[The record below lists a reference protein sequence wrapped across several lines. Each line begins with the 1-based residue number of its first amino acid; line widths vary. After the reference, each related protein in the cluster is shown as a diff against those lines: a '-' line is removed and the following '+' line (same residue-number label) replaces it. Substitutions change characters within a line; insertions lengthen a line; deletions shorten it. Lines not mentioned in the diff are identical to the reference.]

1 MKNLV
6 IVAGIALVMLVA
18 STGHTGE
25 EVGITTGQ
33 IVVIDLVMH
42 SIVNMYSTNLLI
54 TDSYSN
60 GGIAKE
66 EALMAV
72 QRNRNFLKVL
82 TRYSMEIKRQSARED
97 KKTVEFLGRITEI
110 CTNLDLQL
118 DAVEEYIEKNDKAS
132 VRQLDKYR
140 ESLEAMIE
148 SLMKSDLGD

>member
-6 IVAGIALVMLVA
+6 IFTGIALVMLIA
-18 STGHTGE
+18 PMGHAAE
-25 EVGITTGQ
+25 DVGITTGQ

-72 QRNRNFLKVL
+72 QRNRDFLKVL

-97 KKTVEFLGRITEI
+97 K
-110 CTNLDLQL
+110 
-118 DAVEEYIEKNDKAS
+118 
-132 VRQLDKYR
+132 
-140 ESLEAMIE
+140 
-148 SLMKSDLGD
+148 